1 VDERL
6 RFERTQGIDGYAG
19 TQTLAIA
26 VNSPDQS
33 FSAGELSF
41 DQATSDYGAPEAVAL
56 GLIRFDELFGAH
68 GLPEGAPISG
78 AELRFWTTSS
88 TTGPVGLHRML
99 VPWDGDTT
107 WNSLGEGVAADDSE
121 ARAISDDSQADL
133 QGNAYVIFDVT
144 DSVQAWAEGAPNHGW
159 LILNTSTDGW
169 DVATE
174 LYEGDQATD
183 RRPRLTI
190 YYAEG
195 VASDA
200 VTHRLGNT
208 NDDVEVQ
215 PQTDTLVRYLDFGG
229 IDRYQL
235 PMVPTGAI
243 EIVDNQ
249 PGTVILPAGLTLE
262 AAAFLADGVQLTVSG
277 QTMTL
282 IGNPG
287 AFTYVLAG
295 NLAIPDAGLAYEW
308 ADFADLLGASIP
320 APGASAVMATK
331 LGTVLENGQLAP

>member
-1 VDERL
+1 M
-6 RFERTQGIDGYAG
+6 
-19 TQTLAIA
+19 
-26 VNSPDQS
+26 NSPDQS

-183 RRPRLTI
+183 RRPRLTV
-190 YYAEG
+190 YYENA
-195 VASDA
+195 DA
-200 VTHRLGNT
+200 HRIVGTEEADTLDGT
-208 NDDVEVQ
+208 DANDDIRGLGGDDIIRDLGGNDILSGGAGADRFVMGDAARNGVREQDTILDYEVGIDSLLLKEGAAITGLHIDR
-215 PQTDTLVRYLDFGG
+215 PRNDRAVIYLDGDQDKITIHGAG
-229 IDRYQL
+229 IT
-235 PMVPTGAI
+235 P
-243 EIVDNQ
+243 
-249 PGTVILPAGLTLE
+249 
-262 AAAFLADGVQLTVSG
+262 
-277 QTMTL
+277 
-282 IGNPG
+282 
-287 AFTYVLAG
+287 G
-295 NLAIPDAGLAYEW
+295 NLRIIREDGSRY
-308 ADFADLLGASIP
+308 F
-320 APGASAVMATK
+320 
-331 LGTVLENGQLAP
+331 